1 MKLSCRFLSD
11 DERRRIHDDSLKILW
26 EIGVEFRSDNALK
39 ILADAGAIVDEDARI
54 ARIPEEL
61 VDQALK
67 TAPGSFVL
75 GARNSEFDFPLP
87 SPHTAY
93 TLDGSATFAIDFE
106 TGSRRTALTKDLID
120 ALRIFEEM
128 PLAAVGWPAV
138 HCDDAPQHS
147 VAIHANLTSFIHSSK
162 HFQNEVFGVRE
173 VPYLIDAMATI
184 LGGEDAIEERK
195 IFSLIYCTI
204 PPLGHAGDMCD
215 AYLEL
220 AKYHVPILPY
230 PMPSAGS
237 TGPASL
243 YSDTAVANAESL
255 SALVLFQMAEP
266 GTPIIYGHAA
276 GITNF
281 SFGTFLEGAPESTL
295 INGALGE
302 MARFYGLP
310 NTQSGCLTDAKQPG
324 GQAITEKALSTLS
337 LVLSGVDAVQGTGLL
352 DTSQLLVLEQIVVDH
367 EIACMCKRYRDGI
380 DVSDAKDYF
389 TDVASTGPG
398 GHFITRPSTLKA
410 CRSEEFF
417 MPTLCDRNS
426 YETWE
431 AMGRPDVYDEARQ
444 KVEEILSSPPKN
456 PLPEDVAGK
465 LEAIMRK
472 AARELA
478 AES

>member
-1 MKLSCRFLSD
+1 MKLSCHFLSE
-11 DERRRIHDDSLKILW
+11 DETRRIHADSVEILS
-26 EIGVEFRSDNALK
+26 EIGVEFRSDKALA
-39 ILADAGAIVDEDARI
+39 ILAEGGAIVDADRRI
-54 ARIPEEL
+54 ARIPEEML
-61 VDQALK
+61 DQALK
-67 TAPGSFVL
+67 TAPRSFVL
-75 GARNSEFDFPLP
+75 GARNPKFDFPLP
-87 SPHTAY
+87 SSYTAY
-93 TLDGSATFAIDFE
+93 TLDGSATYAIDFE

-120 ALRIFEEM
+120 GLRIFEEM

-138 HCDDAPQHS
+138 HCDDVPQHS

-162 HFQNEVFGVRE
+162 HFQNEVFGIRE
-173 VPYLIDAMATI
+173 VPYLIDAMAAI
-184 LGGEDAIEERK
+184 LGSEDAIKERK
-195 IFSLIYCTI
+195 IFSLVYCTI
-204 PPLGHAGDMCD
+204 PPLAHAGDMCD

-220 AKYHVPILPY
+220 AKFHVPILPY
-230 PMPSAGS
+230 PMPCAGS

-243 YSDTAVANAESL
+243 YSNAALANAESL
-255 SALVLFQMAEP
+255 SALVLFQFAEP

-281 SFGTFLEGAPESTL
+281 SLGSFVEGAPESTL

-302 MARFYGLP
+302 MARFYDLP

-324 GQAITEKALSTLS
+324 GQAIIEKALSALS
-337 LVLSGVDAVQGTGLL
+337 LVLGGVDLINGTGEL

-380 DVSDAKDYF
+380 DVSDAKDYLA
-389 TDVASTGPG
+389 DVAAAGPG
-398 GHFITRPSTLKA
+398 GHFITRPSTLTA

-417 MPTLCDRNS
+417 VSALCDRNS

-431 AMGRPDVYDEARQ
+431 SLGRPDVYDKARQ

-456 PLPEDVAGK
+456 PLPDDVVGR
-465 LEAIMRK
+465 LEEIMRN

-478 AES
+478 G

>member
-1 MKLSCRFLSD
+1 MKLSCQFLSE
-11 DERRRIHDDSLKILW
+11 DERGRIHADSIKILS
-26 EIGVEFRSDNALK
+26 EIGVEFRSDKALK
-39 ILADAGAIVDEDARI
+39 ILADGGAIVDAGSRI
-54 ARIPEEL
+54 ARIPEEM

-67 TAPGSFVL
+67 TAPRSFVL
-75 GARNSEFDFPLP
+75 GARNPQFDFPLP
-87 SPHTAY
+87 SPYTAY
-93 TLDGSATFAIDFE
+93 TLDGSATYAIDFE
-106 TGSRRTALTKDLID
+106 TGSRRTALTRDLID
-120 ALRIFEEM
+120 GLRVFEEM
-128 PLAAVGWPAV
+128 PLAVVGWPAV

-173 VPYLIDAMATI
+173 VPYLIDAMAAI
-184 LGGEDAIEERK
+184 LGSEDAIKERK
-195 IFSLIYCTI
+195 IFSLVYCTI
-204 PPLGHAGDMCD
+204 PPLAHAGDMCD

-220 AKYHVPILPY
+220 AKFHVPILPY
-230 PMPSAGS
+230 PMPAAGS

-255 SALVLFQMAEP
+255 SALVLFQIAEP

-281 SFGTFLEGAPESTL
+281 NLGTFVEGAPESTL

-302 MARFYGLP
+302 MARFYDLP

-324 GQAITEKALSTLS
+324 GQAIIEKALSALS
-337 LVLSGVDAVQGTGLL
+337 LVLGGVDLINGTGEL

-380 DVSDAKDYF
+380 DVSDAKDYLA
-389 TDVASTGPG
+389 DVAAAGPG

-417 MPTLCDRNS
+417 MPALCDRNS
-426 YETWE
+426 YEMWE
-431 AMGRPDVYDEARQ
+431 SLGRPDVYDQARK
-444 KVEEILSSPPKN
+444 KVVEILSSPPKN
-456 PLPEDVAGK
+456 PLPDDVVGQ
-465 LEAIMRK
+465 LEEIMRK
-472 AARELA
+472 AARELVV
-478 AES
+478 S